1 MKFAKNAKALDV
13 SIFRNIVSKNGGGY
27 FKVSSKSLC
36 ASSQLKFRFLSNSSL
51 KRLALILLI
60 LCVALSAVAADQV
73 LWTWGCE
80 ESVNYF
86 RYQLNGQDLE
96 GWTVVDG
103 SVTSVQLETK
113 GGDVL
118 YVQSSYD
125 GETWSNSGSH
135 TFVLPDSESVDPVSP
150 DSTGPANANG
160 RPSKTRKNIKS
171 TLAPRINLAPYALA
185 VFDFYNGHDTA
196 STRAVSRTVYGLSAS
211 VELDWTI
218 ANVIRIWPEA
228 SYALVIKT
236 DPVIPGQ
243 KLVHYIKLG
252 AGIEGLINLTKTD
265 TLCIGLLGGALGSIN
280 NNIANITPYFGARL
294 GYERALTG
302 YLTLSVDSCFSMT
315 FYKASQALEDSF
327 TMLIEPVS
335 VGLSY
340 TLGGRK

>member
-1 MKFAKNAKALDV
+1 M
-13 SIFRNIVSKNGGGY
+13 
-27 FKVSSKSLC
+27 SSKSLR
-36 ASSQLKFRFLSNSSL
+36 ASSQLKFRCDNLLLSNSSL

-73 LWTWGCE
+73 IWSWGCE
-80 ESVNYF
+80 ENVNYF
-86 RYQLNGQDLE
+86 RYQLNGQDPE

-118 YVQSSYD
+118 YVQSSFD
-125 GETWSNSGSH
+125 SETWSNSGSH
-135 TFVLPDSESVDPVSP
+135 TYVLPDSAKADPR
-150 DSTGPANANG
+150 STGPARGNG
-160 RPSKTRKNIKS
+160 TPSSNNTKTRKNIKS
-171 TLAPRINLAPYALA
+171 TVAPRINLAPYALA

-211 VELDWTI
+211 IELDWTI

-228 SYALVIKT
+228 SYALAIKT
-236 DPVIPGQ
+236 ASVIPGQ

-294 GYERALTG
+294 GYERALTEN
-302 YLTLSVDSCFSMT
+302 LTLSVDSCFSMT
-315 FYKASQALEDSF
+315 IYKASQALEDSF

>member
-1 MKFAKNAKALDV
+1 M
-13 SIFRNIVSKNGGGY
+13 
-27 FKVSSKSLC
+27 SSKQLH
-36 ASSQLKFRFLSNSSL
+36 ASSQLKFRCDNLLLSNSSL

-73 LWTWGCE
+73 IWTWGCE

-86 RYQLNGQDLE
+86 RYQLNVQDPE

-103 SVTSVQLETK
+103 NVTSVQLETK

-125 GETWSNSGSH
+125 GETWSESGSH
-135 TFVLPDSESVDPVSP
+135 TYVLPEPESADPAIP
-150 DSTGPANANG
+150 DSTGPARANNT
-160 RPSKTRKNIKS
+160 KTRKNIKS
-171 TLAPRINLAPYALA
+171 TLAPRINLAPYAL
-185 VFDFYNGHDTA
+185 VIFDFYNGHDTA

-228 SYALVIKT
+228 SYALAIKT
-236 DPVIPGQ
+236 DPVIPSQ

-252 AGIEGLINLTKTD
+252 AGIEGLISLTKTD

-294 GYERALTG
+294 GYERALTEN
-302 YLTLSVDSCFSMT
+302 LTLSVDSCFSMT
-315 FYKASQALEDSF
+315 IYKASQALEDSF